1 MKNLHYTLFSE
12 AQESLLKRRG
22 HKKIVRSGC
31 CGVQLQI
38 SVFWTGQGHCTHE
51 PTETVHAQICTES
64 RQSESQHRW
73 EGGVIHPYP
82 LLVVGVSWLL
92 ERESFLQECHP

>member
-38 SVFWTGQGHCTHE
+38 SVFWTGQGHCTQNLTAAVFAFMRYAE
-51 PTETVHAQICTES
+51 DQARKNIQARVEKGLM
-64 RQSESQHRW
+64 RL
-73 EGGVIHPYP
+73 YP
-82 LLVVGVSWLL
+82 
-92 ERESFLQECHP
+92 